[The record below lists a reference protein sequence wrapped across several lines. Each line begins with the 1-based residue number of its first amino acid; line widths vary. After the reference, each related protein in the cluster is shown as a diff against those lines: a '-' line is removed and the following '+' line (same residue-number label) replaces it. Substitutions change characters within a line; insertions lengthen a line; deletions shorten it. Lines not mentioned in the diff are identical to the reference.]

1 MTIAGVTGVVDG
13 TRTVTARTG
22 MSFQFNS
29 TGPDTTYAVSA
40 ASTITYQPQ
49 FSKFMIWFAVHP
61 NVSASVTVYDN

>member
-1 MTIAGVTGVVDG
+1 
-13 TRTVTARTG
+13 